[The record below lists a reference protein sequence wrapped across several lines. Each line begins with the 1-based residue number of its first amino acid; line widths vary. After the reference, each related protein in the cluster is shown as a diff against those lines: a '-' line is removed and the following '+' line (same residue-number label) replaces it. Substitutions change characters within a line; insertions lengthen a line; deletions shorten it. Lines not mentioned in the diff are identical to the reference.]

1 MNRMSEGFV
10 LGNGVR
16 FRFLL
21 VLVLLFSVVAVAVL
35 WGQGLRS
42 QAALREQVL
51 QQSEQRSLHLAD
63 AMAGQ
68 VGSVFSAMDL
78 VLHDLR
84 QRWVDAPERFS
95 PVADDLLKAL
105 PAGFVSHVLVV
116 NAQGHLVFNSLGK
129 GEGLF
134 IGDRAFFRDISN
146 GVDRMV
152 IGAPVLGRVTEH
164 WQFAVGRPILRE
176 GRFAGAIFMM
186 VPTDAL
192 AQRLAALH
200 LSALDVVA
208 LVQGDGTY
216 LARSRDNT
224 VAMGQL

>member
-1 MNRMSEGFV
+1 MAGVGCARPCWPRRVDEQDVEGFV

-84 QRWVDAPERFS
+84 QRWVEAPERFS

-105 PAGFVSHVLVV
+105 
-116 NAQGHLVFNSLGK
+116 
-129 GEGLF
+129 
-134 IGDRAFFRDISN
+134 
-146 GVDRMV
+146 
-152 IGAPVLGRVTEH
+152 
-164 WQFAVGRPILRE
+164 W
-176 GRFAGAIFMM
+176 
-186 VPTDAL
+186 
-192 AQRLAALH
+192 
-200 LSALDVVA
+200 
-208 LVQGDGTY
+208 
-216 LARSRDNT
+216 
-224 VAMGQL
+224 